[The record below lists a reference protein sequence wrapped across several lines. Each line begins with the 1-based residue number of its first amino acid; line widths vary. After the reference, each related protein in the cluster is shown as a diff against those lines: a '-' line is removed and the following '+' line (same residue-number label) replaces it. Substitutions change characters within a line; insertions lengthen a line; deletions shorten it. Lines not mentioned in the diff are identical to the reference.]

1 MRCQFCHNPDTW
13 KIGSG
18 GRVVTTDEVL
28 ALRFRSI
35 GAKRVVSLSVVV
47 SRYCKW
53 TFDRF
58 I

>member
-28 ALRFRSI
+28 EEALRFRSYWGEKGGI
-35 GAKRVVSLSVVV
+35 TVSGGEPLLQMD
-47 SRYCKW
+47 
-53 TFDRF
+53 F
-58 I
+58 